1 MKELTSVNNPVV
13 KDAADLKQ
21 KKNRAEQNAFLVEG
35 LRSVEEAVSYGTVR
49 QLFVLAAAKTP
60 DEARMQAIVGQ
71 AAAAG
76 ADLYSVSEQV
86 MKKIADTETPQALT
100 AVVTKQT
107 SSLDEL
113 TALGGTILVLDRIG
127 DPGNLGTMIRTAD
140 AAGVSGVVLLSGCT
154 DAFAPKA
161 VRSTMGSLL
170 HIPVAEGVSE
180 DDFISWAEGSGYQLL
195 ATCLEGAGNLYH
207 TDLQGRVAVVI
218 GSEAS
223 GVSDSLL
230 AAAAK
235 KVFIPM
241 EGRAESLNAAVAA
254 GVVLFECL
262 RQRVAGNGKL

>member
-140 AAGVSGVVLLSGCT
+140 AVLLSGCT
-154 DAFAPKA
+154 DVFAPKA

-180 DDFISWAEGSGYQLL
+180 DDFIIWAEGSGYQLL
-195 ATCLEGAGNLYH
+195 ATCLEGAGNLYQ

>member
-127 DPGNLGTMIRTAD
+127 DPGNLGTMIRTPMLPALAVLYCCQ
-140 AAGVSGVVLLSGCT
+140 AALMFLPLKLC
-154 DAFAPKA
+154 APPWA
-161 VRSTMGSLL
+161 RCCISL
-170 HIPVAEGVSE
+170 
-180 DDFISWAEGSGYQLL
+180 
-195 ATCLEGAGNLYH
+195 
-207 TDLQGRVAVVI
+207 
-218 GSEAS
+218 
-223 GVSDSLL
+223 
-230 AAAAK
+230 
-235 KVFIPM
+235 
-241 EGRAESLNAAVAA
+241 
-254 GVVLFECL
+254 
-262 RQRVAGNGKL
+262 

>member
-1 MKELTSVNNPVV
+1 M
-13 KDAADLKQ
+13 
-21 KKNRAEQNAFLVEG
+21 
-35 LRSVEEAVSYGTVR
+35 
-49 QLFVLAAAKTP
+49 LAAAKTP

-140 AAGVSGVVLLSGCT
+140 AAGISGVVLLSGCT
-154 DAFAPKA
+154 DVFAPKA

-180 DDFISWAEGSGYQLL
+180 DDFIIWAEGSGYQLL
-195 ATCLEGAGNLYH
+195 ATCLEGAGNLYQ

-235 KVFIPM
+235 KFLYLWKAAPNRSM
-241 EGRAESLNAAVAA
+241 LPWQPEWCCLNVCVSGLQAMASCDKINIV
-254 GVVLFECL
+254 
-262 RQRVAGNGKL
+262 N